1 MSSYIDT
8 PTQQTNPAPRTRQS
22 LVALAFK
29 AVALALST
37 AAVVLTILGIATAT
51 LITILSIGLFAL
63 ALSAFLDRP
72 GR

>member
-1 MSSYIDT
+1 
-8 PTQQTNPAPRTRQS
+8 
-22 LVALAFK
+22 VALAFK

>member
-1 MSSYIDT
+1 MRSSVHA
-8 PTQQTNPAPRTRQS
+8 PTQQRRSAPHTRQS
-22 LVALAFK
+22 LVSLAFK
-29 AVALALST
+29 AVALAMST
-37 AAVVLTILGIATAT
+37 AAVVLTTLGVATAT